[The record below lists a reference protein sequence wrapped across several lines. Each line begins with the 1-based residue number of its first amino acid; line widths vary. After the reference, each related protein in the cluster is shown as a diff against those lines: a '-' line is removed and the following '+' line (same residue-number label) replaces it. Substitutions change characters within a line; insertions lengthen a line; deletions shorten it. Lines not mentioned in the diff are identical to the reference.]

1 MFDSLFGDLVSV
13 AILLGLGFWLLQ
25 NRHVILKL
33 VGAIFALLALAQ
45 ALSSPALLTL
55 VGILALL
62 YVGFVAVKMAMKR
75 RKQARKCR
83 DCEHEAH
90 GGGRCRNRYC
100 RCDE

>member
-1 MFDSLFGDLVSV
+1 
-13 AILLGLGFWLLQ
+13 
-25 NRHVILKL
+25 
-33 VGAIFALLALAQ
+33 LALAQ